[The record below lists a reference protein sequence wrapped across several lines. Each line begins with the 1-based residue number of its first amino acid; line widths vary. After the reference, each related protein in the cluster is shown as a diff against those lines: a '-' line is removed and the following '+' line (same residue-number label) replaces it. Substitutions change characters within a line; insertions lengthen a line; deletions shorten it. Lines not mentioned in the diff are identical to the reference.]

1 MGVMSKRGMGLDSSL
16 LPAASE
22 DEGSHFPSPNKRAA
36 MGHHAVPPPPPP
48 RSSRNAAQSER
59 RTPRTPPDGG
69 RASEASQVTAL
80 HFPEL

>member
-36 MGHHAVPPPPPP
+36 MGHHAVPP
-48 RSSRNAAQSER
+48 AAATTQQQECR
-59 RTPRTPPDGG
+59 AVRAQDPPD
-69 RASEASQVTAL
+69 S
-80 HFPEL
+80 P